1 MAKKVITYIVMF
13 FTLASCTLF
22 KPDLKY
28 EPKTVNEYYF
38 PSLSADFKKA
48 QSECI
53 EQKKFPCDFPKP
65 NDSLS
70 DFVNSWYSKH
80 LVSLKEPRLY
90 NKKNKGLKIIRFT
103 HLGTWSNPY
112 SYRIEK
118 NNENIIGTYN
128 RTKGLGGYE
137 AGRRIE
143 HVQKDLDKEKWNK
156 IIAKV
161 DSVDFWN
168 IHTHDPN
175 MILDGAEWI
184 LEILID
190 DKYHIV
196 TRNSPDVYD
205 GKNYADL
212 CKYIINSFEK

>member
-1 MAKKVITYIVMF
+1 MKTKAITYIGIL
-13 FTLASCTLF
+13 FTLTSCVLF
-22 KPDLKY
+22 KPDLRY
-28 EPKTVNEYYF
+28 EPKTADEYYF
-38 PSLSADFKKA
+38 PSLSDDFKKA

-53 EQKKFPCDFPKP
+53 EQKNFPCDFPEP

-70 DFVNSWYSKH
+70 DFVNTWYSKH
-80 LVSLKEPRLY
+80 LISLKEPRLY
-90 NKKNKGLKIIRFT
+90 NQRNKDLKIIRFT

-118 NNENIIGTYN
+118 QNENVIGIFNKTN
-128 RTKGLGGYE
+128 GLGGYE
-137 AGRRIE
+137 AGHRIKNKE
-143 HVQKDLDKEKWNK
+143 KDLNKEKWNN

-161 DSVDFWN
+161 DSIDFWN
-168 IHTHDPN
+168 IQTHDPN

-190 DKYHIV
+190 DKYHFV

-205 GKNYADL
+205 GKEYADL
-212 CKYIINSFEK
+212 CKLIIESFNE